1 VPDVEER
8 LPGRG
13 MWVAADGA
21 LIGRAVERNAF
32 ARAAR
37 RPVSVP
43 EDLLAMTDRAV
54 ARRALELLGIARRAG
69 VVIAGKDAILAAAR
83 ADRLAVLLV
92 AADAAPESLAKFAAL
107 AAAIARVDCFALS
120 EMSLALGG
128 ENVVHAGLAP
138 SSLSEQ
144 FLRQAQRLRG
154 LRGGSAVVPLPEA
167 IHRSAETIDQP
178 GSRVSAPALSTSTRV
193 TGLPEGLT

>member
-1 VPDVEER
+1 MDPDGAVVPDVEER

-13 MWVAADGA
+13 MWVAAEGA
-21 LIGRAVERNAF
+21 LLERAVERNAF

-37 RPVSVP
+37 RSVRVPV
-43 EDLLAMTDRAV
+43 DIAAMTERAI
-54 ARRALELLGIARRAG
+54 ARRALDLLGLARRAG
-69 VVIAGKDAILAAAR
+69 AVIAGREAIFAAAR
-83 ADRLAVLLV
+83 AQRLALVV
-92 AADAAPESLAKFAAL
+92 AAESRANYAEIPGAVP
-107 AAAIARVDCFALS
+107 RVTCLSLS

-154 LRGGSAVVPLPEA
+154 LRGGSAVVPLSEA
-167 IHRSAETIDQP
+167 THGSAETNDQP
-178 GSRVSAPALSTSTRV
+178 QSRVTEPVGTSAARM
-193 TGLPEGLT
+193 PEGLT